1 MTSFRCALALS
12 AVVASLCGE
21 LALAASASPEYPT
34 RPLRLVVGF
43 PPGGGVDTTARAIAP
58 RLSERLGQPVVI
70 DNRGG
75 ATGNV
80 AAELVA
86 KAPPDGYTIS
96 IGSIAPLAVNPSLY
110 RNAPVDPLRDFAPI
124 TRIGD
129 STNVLVVHPSLG
141 AASVKDLI
149 AIAHAKPAGLNG
161 GSSGIAGA
169 GHLALELF
177 NVLARTKI
185 THVAYKGGGP
195 AMVDL
200 LAGHI
205 HLIFATTASAAAHMK
220 SSRIKALAVT
230 TAKRSALMPELPTVA
245 EAGVR
250 GFEANNWYGLVAP
263 AKTPRNIVVKLNK
276 DAIAAMTL
284 PEVKEMLFRDGVEI
298 APSTPEEFGA
308 YMRSEHAKWA
318 KVIQSAGI
326 SAN

>member
-1 MTSFRCALALS
+1 MSVRGALALLG
-12 AVVASLCGE
+12 VASAMCIE
-21 LALAASASPEYPT
+21 APLAASADAYPV
-34 RPLRLVVGF
+34 RPIRLVVGF

-58 RLSERLGQPVVI
+58 RLAERLGQQIVI
-70 DNRGG
+70 DNRPG

-86 KAPPDGYTIS
+86 NAPADGYTVS

-110 RNAPVDPLRDFAPI
+110 VSSPVDPLRDFAPI

-129 STNVLVVHPSLG
+129 STNVLVVHPSIA
-141 AASVKDLI
+141 AASVKELV
-149 AIAHAKPAGLNG
+149 ALARAKPGALNC

-169 GHLALELF
+169 GHLALALF

-185 THVAYKGGGP
+185 THVPYKGGGP

-200 LAGHI
+200 LGGNI
-205 HLIFATTASAAAHMK
+205 QLIFATTASAAAYIK
-220 SSRIKALAVT
+220 SGRIRALAVT

-245 EAGVR
+245 EAGLV
-250 GFEANNWYGLVAP
+250 GFEANNWYGFVAP
-263 AKTPRNIVVKLNK
+263 AKTPSSIVLRLNK
-276 DAIAAMTL
+276 EAIAAMSL

-318 KVIQSAGI
+318 KVISAAGI
-326 SAN
+326 KAN